1 MNHYTGIFQLFAVVP
16 VWVVALFVLM
26 IGIGVPFVIAD
37 RTTGLFFNVSYSGVL
52 GDLCLIIVVL
62 IGTTVIQDGLPFPT
76 WFSSVWPQL
85 VWAGVCLVVG
95 FVLVTADTPWPI
107 ATWPDRYHN
116 FVVVPVLLFL
126 LPLLLLAILYNGNAT
141 EMAMGGLLIV
151 LWCGLGVY
159 DFETERINQPE
170 YVAKKFGLQFEKGR
184 IVPVRPPEKK

>member
-76 WFSSVWPQL
+76 WFFKAAVEPEASEVEQTIEIEIRDE
-85 VWAGVCLVVG
+85 AG
-95 FVLVTADTPWPI
+95 TASPF
-107 ATWPDRYHN
+107 RNLHELFQKLFN
-116 FVVVPVLLFL
+116 FF
-126 LPLLLLAILYNGNAT
+126 T
-141 EMAMGGLLIV
+141 
-151 LWCGLGVY
+151 
-159 DFETERINQPE
+159 F
-170 YVAKKFGLQFEKGR
+170 F
-184 IVPVRPPEKK
+184 